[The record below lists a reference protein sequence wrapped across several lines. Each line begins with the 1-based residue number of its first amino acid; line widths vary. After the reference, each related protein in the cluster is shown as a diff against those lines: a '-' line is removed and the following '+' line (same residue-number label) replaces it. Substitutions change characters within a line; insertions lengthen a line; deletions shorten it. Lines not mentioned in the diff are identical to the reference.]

1 MTDLADPQDDPV
13 AQAIAG
19 LGEPLAVHRVAGRRV
34 QWKMT
39 LGFGLI
45 LLGIVANVLWWTLG
59 PAKLAHAVTHF
70 LYMPL
75 AFGFGLVGQ
84 VIWHR
89 GVTVY
94 AYPVGVLRVGRG
106 TVETFLWDEI
116 ASVKVRSESGIVAG
130 IRNESGEWQS
140 VWFSGKTPFVRLW
153 TSWIE
158 LTRNDGAKLKL
169 TPIIDDYES
178 LVVRIQTETFAR
190 LWPDVRQ
197 KIGRG
202 EPIPFGPW
210 VATEAGLTFAKSQLA
225 WSDIKN
231 VTLAGKLLTVGQKS
245 FWSSGKSIDV
255 STLDN
260 PHVLMALLEERVGGA
275 IENVLPNTE
284 IDDEDSM
291 TDH

>member
-19 LGEPLAVHRVAGRRV
+19 LGEPQAVHRVAGRRV

-45 LLGIVANVLWWTLG
+45 LIGIVTNVLWWVFG
-59 PAKLAHAVTHF
+59 PAKFAHALTHF

-106 TVETFLWDEI
+106 AVETFLWDEI
-116 ASVKVRSESGIVAG
+116 ASVKIRTESGIIAG
-130 IRNESGEWQS
+130 IRNGEGDWQS
-140 VWFSGKTPFVRLW
+140 VWFVGKTPFIRLW

-158 LTRNDGAKLKL
+158 LTRHDGEKLKL
-169 TPIIDDYES
+169 SPIIDDYES
-178 LVVRIQTETFAR
+178 LVIRIQSETFAR
-190 LWPDVRQ
+190 LLPEVKQ
-197 KIGRG
+197 KISRG
-202 EPIPFGPW
+202 EPVPFGPW
-210 VATEAGLTFAKSQLA
+210 VATDAGLTFAKSQVA
-225 WSDIKN
+225 WSEIKK
-231 VTLAGKLLTVGQKS
+231 VSLAGKLLAVGQKS
-245 FWSSGKSIDV
+245 FWSSGKSVDV

-260 PHVLMALLEERVGGA
+260 PHVLMALLEDRVGGA
-275 IENVLPNTE
+275 IENVVTTGE
-284 IDDEDSM
+284 GIDSDED
-291 TDH
+291 TQP